1 MKQNLIIALC
11 LFVLIGGSL
20 FVRGRSS
27 YAAFAGL
34 GEPGSRSVTTADA
47 TENGAGNETGDDAA
61 TDADGVS
68 DAEAEIV
75 SVAEEEKSLED
86 IALDK
91 RIAAQHAKNERT
103 YRESGIAG
111 SIPSG
116 PSEISQPRFDI
127 NEYGN
132 IIYNTL
138 FVYMEEHPDT
148 FHAPPTDESE
158 YIQHRSFDPRISRLL
173 YGETKGGIISGFA
186 NENLVAWDLK
196 KLNGDYTIL
205 ILARDAVGEKWRVL
219 TEGDI
224 YKLRK
229 ELTDGD

>member
-34 GEPGSRSVTTADA
+34 GETGSRSVTTANA
-47 TENGAGNETGDDAA
+47 AENEAGGDVA
-61 TDADGVS
+61 TDAGGVS
-68 DAEAEIV
+68 GAEAEIV
-75 SVAEEEKSLED
+75 SDAEEEKSLED

-91 RIAAQHAKNERT
+91 RIAAQHAKNEST
-103 YRESGIAG
+103 YRESGQTG
-111 SIPSG
+111 SPFR
-116 PSEISQPRFDI
+116 PEFPMPAFLTDVSELEDIIFD
-127 NEYGN
+127 
-132 IIYNTL
+132 TV
-138 FVYMEEHPDT
+138 FAYMEEHPDVFVT
-148 FHAPPTDESE
+148 PNESE
-158 YIQHRSFDPRISRLL
+158 YTIDSALDPRIWRLL
-173 YGETKGGIISGFA
+173 YGETKGGIVSGFT
-186 NENLVAWDLK
+186 NECLAAWDVK

-205 ILARDAVGEKWRVL
+205 VLARDAVGEKWRVL

-229 ELTDGD
+229 ELTDAD